1 MRKIYLLA
9 VSVAALLFTTG
20 ANAQEAGDST
30 DLPGDN
36 FSLAG
41 ALTMFKKAASPEAF
55 EQLLNTQ
62 ENGVNNLD
70 LNADGNTDYIRVINK
85 RDKDVNIFILQ
96 AQLSATESQDV
107 AVIELERTGEEN
119 AVIQIV
125 GDEDIYGDTTIVEP
139 TGSLAG
145 SQRAR
150 QFPSHGPHVVFDY
163 VPASIGIVINVWTW
177 PCVRFVYAPAYR
189 PWISPWAWR
198 RYPVWWRPWRPL
210 AWVAYRPVRVKYYPA
225 CTVVHTRRIVA
236 APVIYRPVRVTSVT
250 VINRYRAPVAN
261 YRATRTVRTT
271 TVTGPRGRQYHSARS
286 TTVVRGPAGNRHVR
300 VRHARKAERVF

>member
-1 MRKIYLLA
+1 MRKLYLLA
-9 VSVAALLFTTG
+9 VSVTALLFTTG
-20 ANAQEAGDST
+20 AFAQEAEDST
-30 DLPGDN
+30 GLPGDN

-41 ALTMFKKAASPEAF
+41 ALTMFKKAASPEEF
-55 EQLLNTQ
+55 EQLLNKQ

-96 AQLSATESQDV
+96 AQVSATESQDV
-107 AVIELERTGEEN
+107 AVIELERTGQEN

-139 TGSLAG
+139 TGSTAG
-145 SQRAR
+145 TYRSR
-150 QFPSHGPHVVFDY
+150 QFPSGGPRMAFSYAPV
-163 VPASIGIVINVWTW
+163 SLGIVVNVWAW

-189 PWISPWAWR
+189 PWVSPWAWR

-210 AWVAYRPVRVKYYPA
+210 GWVAYRPVRVRYYPA
-225 CTVVHTRRIVA
+225 CTIVHTRRIVA

-250 VINRYRAPVAN
+250 VINRYHTPVAS
-261 YRATRTVRTT
+261 YRATRTVRTAR
-271 TVTGPRGRQYHSARS
+271 VAGPHGRQFQASR
-286 TTVVRGPAGNRHVR
+286 TTVVRERVGNHHVR
-300 VRHARKAERVF
+300 SRHARKAERVF